1 MPINEE
7 APISGLLQGH
17 LLDFLVVGD
26 GDGTPKEGNAVTR
39 VGPTGNEI
47 VHAQVN
53 RGFVDLAIGTG
64 FDLNNTEEIVGRLHG
79 YVTVMGR
86 GIVTAAADECGCGE
100 EGDKSEV
107 LHWGKV
113 YFEGVGSA

>member
-1 MPINEE
+1 LPVNEE

-39 VGPTGNEI
+39 VGPTGHEI
-47 VHAQVN
+47 VHADVN
-53 RGFVDLAIGTG
+53 RGFIDFGIGAG
-64 FDLNNTEEIVGRLHG
+64 FDFYDAQKIVRRLHG

-86 GIVTAAADECGCGE
+86 GIVAAAADECGCGE
-100 EGDKSEV
+100 ESDKSEV

-113 YFEGVGSA
+113 YFV